1 VFGWDEGLADH
12 PVKSDSIG
20 SDAKGQLGRLNARM
34 KIDRQATSIGLFPSE
49 PTLSA
54 KTAIVFGV
62 ARGGTSMVAGAA
74 RGLGFY
80 MGHELQNNNEDLE
93 FSYKPLEH
101 MKNVIRARNIQYRK
115 WGWKFPAAANYL
127 DDLLAHVRN
136 PHLIVVCR
144 DIVATSAG
152 HVRWHQRETSFAISD
167 ILLQT
172 QKNILLAL
180 RWRVPA
186 LLVSYEKAA
195 LRPGRFVDELSQFLG
210 EPVEV
215 DREKLIAYLA
225 PGKYKTFEGAVE
237 ASIATSAEANNQ
249 IEPGDPTASATA

>member
-1 VFGWDEGLADH
+1 
-12 PVKSDSIG
+12 
-20 SDAKGQLGRLNARM
+20 M
-34 KIDRQATSIGLFPSE
+34 KIDRHATSIGLFPGE
-49 PTLSA
+49 ATLSA

-80 MGHELQNNNEDLE
+80 MGHALENNNEDLE
-93 FSYKPLEH
+93 FSYKSLEH
-101 MKNVIRARNIQYRK
+101 MKNIIRARNVQYRK

-144 DIVATSAG
+144 DLAATSAG

-180 RWRVPA
+180 RWRMPA
-186 LLVSYEKAA
+186 LLVSYEKAT
-195 LRPGRFVDELSQFLG
+195 LRPGRFIGELSQFLG

-225 PGKYKTFEGAVE
+225 PGKYKKFEDSVTADMPTESQEQVQ
-237 ASIATSAEANNQ
+237 TAEPAA
-249 IEPGDPTASATA
+249 PATA

>member
-1 VFGWDEGLADH
+1 
-12 PVKSDSIG
+12 
-20 SDAKGQLGRLNARM
+20 M
-34 KIDRQATSIGLFPSE
+34 KIDRHATSIGLFPGE
-49 PTLSA
+49 ATLSA
-54 KTAIVFGV
+54 KTVIVFGV

-80 MGHELQNNNEDLE
+80 MGYALENNNEDLE
-93 FSYKPLEH
+93 FSYKSLEH
-101 MKNVIRARNIQYRK
+101 MKNMIRTRNVQYRK

-144 DIVATSAG
+144 DLAATSAG

-172 QKNILLAL
+172 QKNIMLAL

-186 LLVSYEKAA
+186 LLVSYEKATF
-195 LRPGRFVDELSQFLG
+195 RPGRFIDELSQFLG

-215 DREKLIAYLA
+215 DREKLVAYLA
-225 PGKYKTFEGAVE
+225 PGKYKKFEDSVAADPPTNTQEQVE
-237 ASIATSAEANNQ
+237 AAEPAAP
-249 IEPGDPTASATA
+249 ITA